1 MAQLNTNAFQAAF
14 GSKKTA
20 DKEDKP
26 KTQLWLNIGYIA
38 QVKDAESGEN
48 IDKFVSLPVGLPV
61 DTQERLKTNSSN
73 EVWGMFQSARN
84 DLLDQLI
91 ELGKTL
97 KPGEEKILSMGDNGL
112 GIQMRRI
119 LDEQPAVKPD
129 QNAFGK
135 KLAFA

>member
-14 GSKKTA
+14 GSKKTEV
-20 DKEDKP
+20 KEDKP

-38 QVKDAESGEN
+38 KVKDQDTGEE
-48 IDKFVSLPVGLPV
+48 IDKFVSLPLGLPV

-97 KPGEEKILSMGDNGL
+97 KPGEEKILTMGDNGL

-119 LDEQPAVKPD
+119 MEEQAPVKPD
-129 QNAFGK
+129 ANAFGK